1 MDDKPLDQA
10 EQDLLELIRQLHA
23 EKGPFLRS
31 TLSVVG
37 RGRGLD
43 VARPFNRLK
52 SLGLVAEIEQR
63 PFFLFRLFGAKTI
76 VLIQPTVTEIAA
88 EAPEVVKETVAP
100 ASVVKVKV
108 SEPTPIAPVPPPEPL
123 VVNGVAPAKL
133 KQEPIDVAP
142 IEAQVVPRKPARARP
157 KPLPLDAYTDDIG
170 GQPMAHTPVP
180 LALGLDAELLDGMR
194 EMFDLLGMELTIAG
208 ETMISNRMAKGA
220 SAGEAL
226 CQVAL
231 FAFAHA
237 AHHNLL
243 VGGSVQAEV
252 LHNYAIEVIR
262 ELEKLRDAGEVGAEP
277 FERDMRALWALT
289 EKESDPTQLIADLLS
304 DPVGGA
310 APPALLPEEVR
321 GVTEYED

>member
-1 MDDKPLDQA
+1 M
-10 EQDLLELIRQLHA
+10 
-23 EKGPFLRS
+23 
-31 TLSVVG
+31 VG

-108 SEPTPIAPVPPPEPL
+108 SEPTPTAPVPPPEPL

-157 KPLPLDAYTDDIG
+157 NI
-170 GQPMAHTPVP
+170 
-180 LALGLDAELLDGMR
+180 
-194 EMFDLLGMELTIAG
+194 
-208 ETMISNRMAKGA
+208 
-220 SAGEAL
+220 
-226 CQVAL
+226 
-231 FAFAHA
+231 
-237 AHHNLL
+237 
-243 VGGSVQAEV
+243 
-252 LHNYAIEVIR
+252 
-262 ELEKLRDAGEVGAEP
+262 
-277 FERDMRALWALT
+277 
-289 EKESDPTQLIADLLS
+289 
-304 DPVGGA
+304 
-310 APPALLPEEVR
+310 
-321 GVTEYED
+321 